1 MYLPASQV
9 CAALA
14 VRDLS
19 DPDDRTSDDGAS
31 RDSASS
37 PRTNRDSAGDVS
49 PHAMSLL
56 LDELVAA
63 VTRADSAAIPHR
75 VVRLSPLVS
84 THDNYDALGF
94 TGDAITRDRRYS
106 HYVSPTVMLR
116 SHTSAGIPALLRDLS
131 ERDRLHLPVDAGAQL
146 GDGRDPGS
154 AARPGHD
161 ELLVL
166 PGVVHR
172 RDAIDRTHVGTPHQ
186 VDLWRVSS
194 PARRTV
200 DDLLTLVDR
209 LVNAVLPGAR
219 WREVPAVHPYTI
231 EGRQIDVLVG
241 GEWLELAECGLID
254 PGLLARCGLDP
265 VRWSGLALG
274 MGLDRALMLRKGID
288 DIRVLRSADAR
299 IQSQLRDLSPWRQV
313 STMPPISR
321 DLSIVIAADEDEETL
336 GDQVRLALAARAD
349 DLESVSVLA
358 RTSASALPDSA
369 RARLGIADGQV
380 NALVRVVL
388 RPLERTLT
396 DAEANAL
403 RDRVY
408 LAVHRG
414 PHAELIGAE

>member
-14 VRDLS
+14 VPDLS
-19 DPDDRTSDDGAS
+19 DPSYRPDYPDA
-31 RDSASS
+31 
-37 PRTNRDSAGDVS
+37 AGDS

-56 LDELVAA
+56 LDELVLA
-63 VTRADSAAIPHR
+63 VTRVTTQQPPLPHR
-75 VVRLSPLVS
+75 VVRTSALVA
-84 THDNYDALGF
+84 TTDNYDTLGF
-94 TGDAITRDRRYS
+94 SGDAITRDRRYS

-116 SHTSAGIPALLRDLS
+116 SHTSAGIPALLRELS
-131 ERDRLHLPVDAGAQL
+131 DYERLSNP
-146 GDGRDPGS
+146 
-154 AARPGHD
+154 HD

-186 VDLWRVSS
+186 LDLWRVST
-194 PARRTV
+194 PERRTV
-200 DDLLTLVDR
+200 ADLLDLVDR
-209 LVNAVLPGAR
+209 LVSATLPGAR
-219 WREVPAVHPYTI
+219 WREVPADHPYTV

-254 PGLLARCGLDP
+254 PGLLERCGLNP
-265 VRWSGLALG
+265 ARWSGLALG

-288 DIRVLRSADAR
+288 DIRVLRTADAR
-299 IQSQLRDLSPWRQV
+299 IQSQMRDLSPWRPV
-313 STMPPISR
+313 SAMPPISR
-321 DLSIVIAADEDEETL
+321 DLSIVIGADEDEETL
-336 GDQVRLALAARAD
+336 GDQVRLALGARAD
-349 DLESVSVLA
+349 DLESMSVLA
-358 RTSASALPDSA
+358 RTPASELPDSA
-369 RARLGIADGQV
+369 RVRLGIVDGQV

-414 PHAELIGAE
+414 PHAELIGAG